1 MREVGKRFLIALVIL
16 FVVGVLLRLDNKAEK
31 KEYPEIQE
39 TKEDIGLEKS
49 SQNGD
54 RIGTITIYD
63 DESGE
68 VYFQY
73 YGEMRLIENEEFEV
87 EVHLPTTHCSCFD
100 AEGNMLE

>member
-1 MREVGKRFLIALVIL
+1 MRAIGKRFLIALVIL
-16 FVVGVLLRLDNKAEK
+16 FVVGVFLRIDNKAEK

-39 TKEDIGLEKS
+39 TKENTDLEKS
-49 SQNGD
+49 QNRD
-54 RIGTITIYD
+54 RVGTVTIYD

-73 YGEMRLIENEEFEV
+73 YGEMKLIEDEEFEV

-100 AEGNMLE
+100 AEGNLLE

>member
-1 MREVGKRFLIALVIL
+1 MRAIGKRFLIALVIL
-16 FVVGVLLRLDNKAEK
+16 FVVGVFLRIDNKAEK

-39 TKEDIGLEKS
+39 TKENTDLEKP
-49 SQNGD
+49 QNRD
-54 RIGTITIYD
+54 RVGTVTIYD

-73 YGEMRLIENEEFEV
+73 YGEMRLIEDEEFEV

-100 AEGNMLE
+100 AEGNLLE